1 MERKTAGCAGFHEE
15 SARLF
20 APTVTLTT
28 FGSQT
33 SWDIACESAP
43 ETTKAERCLSRISLS
58 NCCRTTA
65 LFSEPK
71 MAERKIGPFVV
82 GRQIGVGGMGIVYS
96 AIYPKNNKKVALK
109 VLSPGLM
116 QDARLLK
123 RFERE
128 IEILK
133 RLDHPNIVKYYGG
146 GTVKNQRYYAMEFID
161 GAPLDQ
167 VLKKRKRLS
176 WEHAI
181 QIGRQVS
188 GALEHAHNAG
198 IIHRDLKPAN
208 LFISRKGKVK
218 LGDFGIARDTEATA
232 LTAAGKTL
240 GTYAYMA
247 PEQIQVSDPISRK
260 TDLYALGCVLYQVIV
275 GETPFQSDNPMD
287 LLMQH
292 LKDDPYNVTEKVPEC
307 PVWLDKLIERML
319 AKNPD
324 DRPFDALAV
333 HTELGEIRRRAEA
346 GSSVSLAETVEA
358 TRLPTD
364 AADAVATRQRKKKKK
379 KKKKKD
385 VPIQEQT
392 WFLALCLAGLIGATT
407 WLLWPKGE
415 DWYAEQWR
423 AALAAD
429 TDEYAQRQTLDD
441 HLDKYL
447 ELFPEGRH
455 VDEAREKSDQIH
467 VYELESQI
475 QTLGR
480 LNKAIEPPF
489 KDACVKAATQD
500 KEDGLAFYTPWDGE
514 KYTNA
519 ELTVNPLTAMLR
531 WKKLVES
538 GENIDPQTD
547 EIRWLTRLAQ
557 DRHDWYKQALITS
570 PQCVTYVHNYLQDA
584 LSAAEGQTS
593 SRLEAACWY
602 VLDELKNVDPLR
614 DYVDFARLRYN
625 GSNAPLPELTP
636 AAAE

>member
-1 MERKTAGCAGFHEE
+1 
-15 SARLF
+15 
-20 APTVTLTT
+20 
-28 FGSQT
+28 
-33 SWDIACESAP
+33 
-43 ETTKAERCLSRISLS
+43 
-58 NCCRTTA
+58 
-65 LFSEPK
+65 
-71 MAERKIGPFVV
+71 MAERKIGPFIV
-82 GRQIGVGGMGIVYS
+82 GRQLGVGGMGIVYS

-116 QDARLLK
+116 QDPRLLK

-188 GALEHAHNAG
+188 SALEHAHNAG

-247 PEQIQVSDPISRK
+247 PEQIQVSHPISRK

-292 LKDDPYNVTEKVPEC
+292 LKDDPYNVMEKVPEC

-364 AADAVATRQRKKKKK
+364 AAEAVPARRKKKK

-385 VPIQEQT
+385 VPIHEQT
-392 WFLALCLAGLIGATT
+392 WFLALCLGALIAATT

-423 AALAAD
+423 AALQTE

-475 QTLGR
+475 QTLSR

-489 KDACVKAATQD
+489 KDACVRAAALD
-500 KEDGLAFYTPWDGE
+500 KEDGLTFYTPWDGD
-514 KYTNA
+514 KYTSA
-519 ELTVNPLTAMLR
+519 ELTANPLTAMQR
-531 WKKLVES
+531 WKSLVET
-538 GENIDPQTD
+538 GEAVEPQTD

-557 DRHDWYKQALITS
+557 DRHDKFKELLIAS
-570 PQCVTYVHNYLQDA
+570 PKATMYVHRFLQDA
-584 LSAAEGQTS
+584 VEAAGEDITPALSG
-593 SRLEAACWY
+593 ACWY
-602 VLDELKNVDPLR
+602 VYDELKNVDQLK
-614 DYVDFARLRYN
+614 DYVEFARLMYN
-625 GSNAPLPELTP
+625 GSRTPLPDLEST
-636 AAAE
+636 EDG

>member
-1 MERKTAGCAGFHEE
+1 
-15 SARLF
+15 
-20 APTVTLTT
+20 
-28 FGSQT
+28 
-33 SWDIACESAP
+33 
-43 ETTKAERCLSRISLS
+43 
-58 NCCRTTA
+58 
-65 LFSEPK
+65 
-71 MAERKIGPFVV
+71 MAERKIGPFIL
-82 GRQIGVGGMGIVYS
+82 GRQLGVGGMGIVYS
-96 AIYPKNNKKVALK
+96 AVYSKNNKRVALK

-116 QDARLLK
+116 SDPRLLK

-133 RLDHPNIVKYYGG
+133 RLDHPNIVRYYGG
-146 GTVKNQRYYAMEFID
+146 GTEKNQRYYAMEYID
-161 GAPLDQ
+161 GASLDQ
-167 VLKKRKRLS
+167 VLKKRKQLS

-188 GALEHAHNAG
+188 SALEHAHNAG

-208 LFISRKGKVK
+208 LFISRKGKIK

-292 LKDDPYNVTEKVPEC
+292 LKDDPYNVMERVPDC

-319 AKNPD
+319 AKKPD
-324 DRPFDALAV
+324 DRPYDALAV
-333 HTELGEIRRRAEA
+333 HTELGEIRKRAEA

-364 AADAVATRQRKKKKK
+364 AADAAPIRKRKKK

-385 VPIQEQT
+385 VPVHEQT

-423 AALAAD
+423 TALQVA

-447 ELFPEGRH
+447 ELFPDGKH

-475 QTLGR
+475 QTLSR
-480 LNKAIEPPF
+480 LNKTIEPPF
-489 KDACVKAATQD
+489 KDACVKAAVLD
-500 KEDGLAFYTPWDGE
+500 KEDGLTFYTPWDGD
-514 KYTNA
+514 KYSDA
-519 ELTVNPLTAMLR
+519 ELKANPLAAMQR
-531 WKKLVES
+531 WHSLVEQ
-538 GENIDPQTD
+538 GKGIEPQTD
-547 EIRWLTRLAQ
+547 EIRWLSRLAQ
-557 DRHDWYKQALITS
+557 DRHDKYKQMLVGS
-570 PQCVTYVHNYLQDA
+570 PKCVMYVHNHLSDA
-584 LSAAEGQTS
+584 LDASGGEITEPL
-593 SRLEAACWY
+593 RKACWY
-602 VLDELKNVDPLR
+602 VYDELKNIDAIR
-614 DYVDFARLRYN
+614 DYVEFSRRLYN
-625 GSNAPLPELTP
+625 GTRTELPTLPAP
-636 AAAE
+636 AETE